1 MKDVAATGPLS
12 RDNAVGAWPRAV
24 LFDLDGT
31 LVDTGPDIS
40 AAINRMLADM
50 GRPHH
55 PPARIMQW
63 VGEGGGRLV
72 RRALAGGLE
81 GEDSVPE
88 GDFERGFDLFHRHYA
103 EGICDRSQPYPN
115 ARRILGLLR
124 ECRVGVGCVTN
135 KPERLARRLFDALR
149 LTDSFEVIVGG
160 DTLETRKPRPEP
172 IHYACRHLRVSP
184 EDAVYIGDSVT
195 DCRAAEA
202 AGMGMVAVSYGYNR
216 GLDLTKEP
224 CMAIIDD
231 LDELPSLLNQIR
243 Q

>member
-1 MKDVAATGPLS
+1 MKDVSAPGPYSQDCAAG
-12 RDNAVGAWPRAV
+12 GWPRAV

-50 GRPHH
+50 GREHH
-55 PPARIMQW
+55 PSGRIMQW
-63 VGEGGGRLV
+63 VGEGGGYLV
-72 RRALAGGLE
+72 RRALAGGIE
-81 GEDSVPE
+81 GEDNVPE
-88 GDFERGFDLFHRHYA
+88 RDFERGFDLFQRHYSQ
-103 EGICDRSQPYPN
+103 GICDRSRLYPN

-124 ECRVGVGCVTN
+124 ESRVGVGCVTN
-135 KPERLARRLFDALR
+135 KPERLARSLFDALH

-172 IHYACRHLRVSP
+172 IYHACRHLRVSP
-184 EDAVYIGDSVT
+184 EEAVYVGDSVT

-231 LDELPSLLNQIR
+231 LDELLSLLNQVR